1 MLLRWELKAAP
12 GVHGPGAE
20 RPYVTRA
27 AVPEA
32 EADDGHA
39 RGASLCSHAGA
50 TVVSSLSVARRVSAT
65 SSRRFSTRRAASTW
79 VESVCWGL
87 EACEA

>member
-1 MLLRWELKAAP
+1 MLLRWKLKAAP
-12 GVHGPGAE
+12 GVRGPGAE

-39 RGASLCSHAGA
+39 RGASPC
-50 TVVSSLSVARRVSAT
+50 
-65 SSRRFSTRRAASTW
+65 SRRRDRGEFIERA
-79 VESVCWGL
+79 EGFGHQL
-87 EACEA
+87 EAVQHANGR